1 MRIIRDPPGPHEGGT
16 IGRVTHSGGG
26 GFGVAGV
33 SRITPAL
40 VFAPRG
46 IAYLPAVGDN
56 VLLLPVEGNDTC
68 LGVLSATAGLAPGEL
83 RLTSSGGASITLRS
97 NGEIDLNGATITRE
111 GRVISR

>member
-1 MRIIRDPPGPHEGGT
+1 MRIMRDPPAPGESGI
-16 IGRVTHSGGG
+16 IGQVTHSGGG
-26 GFGVAGV
+26 SFGVAGR
-33 SRITPAL
+33 SRIDSAL

-46 IAYLPAVGDN
+46 ISYLPGVGDN
-56 VLLLPVEGNDTC
+56 VLLLPVGGSETC
-68 LGVLSATAGLAPGEL
+68 LGVLSTATGLNPGEL